1 MLPAFVR
8 EIIPFTEEKHSMQT
22 VHRALARVLPVAA
35 LVGALGVAARP
46 AAAQVSVGGVIYG
59 QYLFRSS
66 DSLHLNGFD
75 ITRAYL
81 NVTGRFTG
89 GVGFRV
95 TSDVYRIADSSL
107 ALRLKYAFVTYT
119 PEHSPLTFKAGLIH
133 TPFIDWEEAMWN
145 YRMQG
150 SMAMDRNKYLTS
162 ADFGAG
168 VDGSFDH
175 DRFNFQAGAYNGE
188 GYAGGLGDRYKD
200 VEARASFRLL
210 ATDDGSRVGGLRV
223 TAYAGV
229 GAPTGGGRRNRFLG
243 MLSYRSNDITVAA
256 EYGLTQDSSKAAPS
270 ALKKGSVMSAYA
282 VLHVP
287 NTRFSV
293 LGRVDLVDPNTASSA
308 NTDKLTRTIVGIAY
322 QVSPNLRL
330 LADVDHLGYQS
341 GYTPT
346 AAQKAAQTSLLLQ
359 FMANF

>member
-1 MLPAFVR
+1 MRSPRRILRQTLTGAFV
-8 EIIPFTEEKHSMQT
+8 
-22 VHRALARVLPVAA
+22 LAVLAT
-35 LVGALGVAARP
+35 AARP
-46 AAAQVSVGGVIYG
+46 AAAQVAVGGVIYG

-66 DSLHLNGFD
+66 DSLHVNGFD
-75 ITRAYL
+75 ITRAYV

-107 ALRLKYAFVTYT
+107 ALRLKYAYATYT
-119 PEHSPLTFKAGLIH
+119 PERSPLTFKAGLIQ
-133 TPFIDWEEAMWN
+133 TPWIEFAEAVWN

-150 SMAMDRNKYLTS
+150 TIALDRNKYLTS
-162 ADFGAG
+162 SDFGAS
-168 VDGSFDH
+168 VEGSLGH
-175 DRFNFQAGAYNGE
+175 DRFNFLAGAYNGE

-200 VEARASFRLL
+200 VEARASYRLL

-223 TAYAGV
+223 TGYAGV
-229 GAPTGGGRRNRFLG
+229 GAPTGGGRRNRFAG
-243 MLSYRSNDITVAA
+243 MLSYRTNDITVAA
-256 EYGLTQDSSKAAPS
+256 EYALTQDSSKAAPS
-270 ALKKGSVMSAYA
+270 ALKKGRVVSTYA

-293 LGRVDLVDPNTASSA
+293 LGRVDLADPNTASSA
-308 NTDKLTRTIVGIAY
+308 STDRLTRTIVGLAY

-346 AAQKAAQTSLLLQ
+346 AAQKAAQTSLLFQ
-359 FMANF
+359 FMASF